1 MGGFAS
7 MSRKDLHP
15 RGRKRKT
22 IRHLTQRGARVR
34 SMEKKKKKETKK
46 RKKNRPA
53 TGGRTILGATL
64 NPWGCVGCFRAGFRP
79 AEDARE
85 NNSGEFLRE

>member
-7 MSRKDLHP
+7 MSRRDLHP

-34 SMEKKKKKETKK
+34 SMEKKKEKKGNEKKKEKSTG
-46 RKKNRPA
+46 NWRPDHFGRNPKSMGMRGMLSRGVPPC
-53 TGGRTILGATL
+53 GG
-64 NPWGCVGCFRAGFRP
+64 CQ
-79 AEDARE
+79 
-85 NNSGEFLRE
+85 GE